1 MTDFARYW
9 SNSLAEA
16 VYVPLPPAERER
28 ILAGFA
34 TRLHRV
40 ATGAHPDPAEPRRV
54 GADLVTAG
62 FRTPEV
68 LGRTITLVVTHLAP
82 STGLTGTRLTE
93 LVESLTTGFTR
104 ALRAHTLD
112 EQEEMRI
119 AATRAQVRAE
129 RALHAKEAEFH
140 HLASHDPVTL
150 LPNRAAFTRELAERL
165 ARPGGDRL
173 VVCCLDVDRFNA
185 VNDTLGYVAGDQ
197 LLRVIADRLRALAA
211 PEDWTTA
218 RLEGDQ
224 FVLLIEP
231 VAGRD
236 RIAAAVDRIFHAFDA
251 PFHLSGVE
259 LAISVSAGVAG
270 QGRAGASG
278 PGTAHGLIQDAQ
290 IALHWAKTDGR
301 AHWRRF
307 EPDRAAAAAD
317 RYRLSADIPKGLRQG
332 QFTLH
337 YQPLVDL
344 ASGQV
349 VAYEALARWHHPR
362 RGLLPAN
369 RFIGLVEHSG
379 LIVPLGNHLLAEAC
393 RQAATWRKHR
403 GGGPYV
409 SVNVSGA
416 QLHQT
421 QFARYVAEVLDR
433 SRLSPPALQVEV
445 TEEVIIETARAA
457 SSLEQLAELGVRVA
471 VDDFGTGYSN
481 LLRLRELPFHRLKL
495 DAAFVQRGRPRPA
508 AMGGDTPEEF
518 LAATVA
524 LGHTLDLEVTAE
536 GLETADQAA
545 QARDAGCDTG
555 QGWHFGRPLP
565 PHQVQQA
572 VRSGAPRGG
581 FSPTPPRPSRRSA
594 PASPPARRD

>member
-68 LGRTITLVVTHLAP
+68 LGRTITLVATHLAP
-82 STGLTGTRLTE
+82 SAGLTGTRLTE
-93 LVESLTTGFTR
+93 LMESLTTGFTG

-129 RALHAKEAEFH
+129 QALHAKEAEFH

-150 LPNRAAFTRELAERL
+150 LPNRAAFTRHLAERL
-165 ARPGGDRL
+165 ARPRGDHL

-185 VNDTLGYVAGDQ
+185 VNDTLGYLAGDQ
-197 LLRVIADRLRALAA
+197 LLMAIADRLRALAA
-211 PEDWTTA
+211 PAGWATA

-224 FVLLIEP
+224 FILLIEP

-236 RIAAAVDRIFHAFDA
+236 GIAAAVDRIFHAFDA
-251 PFHLSGVE
+251 PFHLAGVE
-259 LAISVSAGVAG
+259 LAISVSAGVAE
-270 QGRAGASG
+270 ASG
-278 PGTAHGLIQDAQ
+278 RGTAHGLIQEAQ

-301 AHWRRF
+301 ARWRRF

-344 ASGQV
+344 ASGEV

-393 RQAATWRKHR
+393 RQAATWREHR
-403 GGGPYV
+403 SRRPYV

-416 QLHQT
+416 QLHQA
-421 QFARYVAEVLDR
+421 QFARYVAEVLER

-445 TEEVIIETARAA
+445 TEEAIIETARAA
-457 SSLEQLAELGVRVA
+457 AALEALAALGVRVA

-495 DAAFVQRGRPRPA
+495 DAAFVQRGRPHPT
-508 AMGGDTPEEF
+508 AMGGDAPEEF

-536 GLETADQAA
+536 GLETADQV
-545 QARDAGCDTG
+545 ARARAAGCDTG

-565 PHQVQQA
+565 PHR
-572 VRSGAPRGG
+572 VRPAARDDL
-581 FSPTPPRPSRRSA
+581 SPTPRRRS
-594 PASPPARRD
+594 R

>member
-1 MTDFARYW
+1 
-9 SNSLAEA
+9 
-16 VYVPLPPAERER
+16 
-28 ILAGFA
+28 
-34 TRLHRV
+34 
-40 ATGAHPDPAEPRRV
+40 
-54 GADLVTAG
+54 
-62 FRTPEV
+62 
-68 LGRTITLVVTHLAP
+68 
-82 STGLTGTRLTE
+82 LTE

-129 RALHAKEAEFH
+129 QALRAKEAEFH
-140 HLASHDPVTL
+140 HLASHDPVTV
-150 LPNRAAFTRELAERL
+150 LPNRAAFTRLLAERL
-165 ARPGGDRL
+165 AGPRGDHL

-197 LLRVIADRLRALAA
+197 LLMAIADRLRALAA
-211 PEDWTTA
+211 PEGWATA

-251 PFHLSGVE
+251 PFHLAGVE
-259 LAISVSAGVAG
+259 LAISASAGVAEAAATDHRAG
-270 QGRAGASG
+270 QGHAEAGG
-278 PGTAHGLIQDAQ
+278 RGTAHGLIQDAQ
-290 IALHWAKTDGR
+290 IALHWAKIDGR

-344 ASGQV
+344 ASGEV
-349 VAYEALARWHHPR
+349 VAYEALARWRHPR

-379 LIVPLGNHLLAEAC
+379 LIVPLGNYLLAEAC
-393 RQAATWRKHR
+393 RQAASWRKHR
-403 GGGPYV
+403 GRRPYV
-409 SVNVSGA
+409 SVNVSSA
-416 QLHQT
+416 QLHQA

-445 TEEVIIETARAA
+445 TEEAIIETARAA
-457 SSLEQLAELGVRVA
+457 SSLEALAELGVRVA

-481 LLRLRELPFHRLKL
+481 LLRLRELPLHRLKL
-495 DAAFVQRGRPRPA
+495 DAAFVQRGRPHPI

-536 GLETADQAA
+536 GLETADQV
-545 QARDAGCDTG
+545 ARARAAGCDTG

-565 PHQVQQA
+565 PHQVQPVA
-572 VRSGAPRGG
+572 RYDL
-581 FSPTPPRPSRRSA
+581 SPTPRRRSRRSA
-594 PASPPARRD
+594 PASPSARRD